1 MKRINLLPGRKFEEC
16 LVSLFIRMLLTF
28 LLSGQDGRQILK
40 VNNAGATFGLRLVL
54 DIQQYDYY
62 GLVTKRAGLKV
73 LIHHHET
80 PPMVEELGFA
90 VGPGT
95 STFAAVRRGKVR
107 DGR

>member
-1 MKRINLLPGRKFEEC
+1 
-16 LVSLFIRMLLTF
+16 MLLTF

-40 VNNAGATFGLRLVL
+40 VNNAGAKFGLRLVL

-73 LIHHHET
+73 LIHHQET